1 MEKLGIANADL
12 LNELKNEYRVLKE
25 QEAQMLKIGHGNTLV
40 IDVEMKRI
48 KSKIDELEAQDG

>member
-40 IDVEMKRI
+40 IAVEMKRI